1 MAVHKE
7 LIVLTD
13 MLLMNKIQ
21 DGIIVDKDI
30 AENVEEKTRSVGGTL
45 TVKNNT
51 DFLSAEE
58 VALLKRTMLKT
69 FPADEQESF
78 IRTCQRTR
86 LDPFVKQI
94 HATRRYQKVRDD
106 SGETKK
112 VPTLV
117 TVTGIMGLCAV
128 ADRTGNYD
136 GCEIFWC
143 GPDGVWKS
151 EWVSDEFPAAAKCI
165 VYHKQ
170 RTKPEVAI
178 ARWASYVGQTYNYQT
193 KQWEVSDFWARMPD
207 YMLGKV
213 SKAAALRGAFP
224 DQTSGVYIHEELDSN
239 ITETEEVSADE
250 EKIAYNQ
257 RREAELKAEVASGA
271 VPGVKW
277 VEQKT
282 GHRPAPEEALEPG
295 LPQDQIPE
303 KPKKVPSPVP
313 PKAAPAPSPVASPA
327 TVAEQKREPA
337 FGQQL
342 KEDYSQQPVPAS
354 DELDMTPA
362 PPPAEPPWKS
372 HVILGLRHAK
382 FHKRK
387 IGELNQAELAIIEN
401 QWLPKI
407 REQWDA
413 ASDEQ
418 RLDAERFEAAIAFY
432 KMAKPW
438 EER

>member
-1 MAVHKE
+1 
-7 LIVLTD
+7 
-13 MLLMNKIQ
+13 MNGIQ
-21 DGIIVDKDI
+21 GIQ
-30 AENVEEKTRSVGGTL
+30 TPP
-45 TVKNNT
+45 
-51 DFLSAEE
+51 DFLSKEQIE
-58 VALLKRTMLKT
+58 VLKRTMLKQFPEDERET
-69 FPADEQESF
+69 F
-78 IRTCQRTR
+78 IITCQLTH
-86 LDPFVKQI
+86 LNPFTKQI
-94 HATRRYQKVRDD
+94 YATRRFQKVRDD
-106 SGETKK
+106 SGETRK
-112 VPTLV
+112 VPALV
-117 TVTGIMGLCAV
+117 TVAGIMGLCAV
-128 ADRTGNYD
+128 ADRTHQYD

-143 GPDGVWKS
+143 GPDGIWKS
-151 EWVSDEFPAAAKCI
+151 EWVSDEYPTAAKCI

-170 RTKPEVAI
+170 HAKPEIAI
-178 ARWASYVGQTYNYQT
+178 ARWSSYAGQTYNYQT

-213 SKAAALRGAFP
+213 AKAAALRGAFP
-224 DQTSGVYIHEELDSN
+224 DQTGGVYIHEELDSN
-239 ITETEEVSADE
+239 ITETVQPSTDE

-271 VPGVKW
+271 VSGVKW

-282 GHRPAPEEALEPG
+282 GHRPTPQEALEPG

-303 KPKKVPSPVP
+303 KPKKAASSPVP
-313 PKAAPAPSPVASPA
+313 QPKAAAPAPSPAASPA
-327 TVAEQKREPA
+327 TVAEE
-337 FGQQL
+337 
-342 KEDYSQQPVPAS
+342 EQPVPAA

-362 PPPAEPPWKS
+362 PPPAEPPWKT
-372 HVILGLRHAK
+372 HVILGLKHVK

-387 IGELNQAELAIIEN
+387 IGDLNQAELAIIEN